1 MTNIEKS
8 VKQVIEPI
16 INNLGYRIYDVIYEK
31 EGKDNYLR
39 IFIDKYGIID
49 LNDCETV
56 NNAINDI
63 LDEKDLIKNQ
73 YMLEVS
79 SPGLERR
86 IRDDKQ
92 LDENIN
98 KLIEVHT
105 YGKINIDK
113 IIEQED
119 SKKSAKQMINENE
132 SRKNLKQVNKN
143 KSINNY
149 IIDNKTIQGILI
161 RFDDNSITVM
171 VNKNEIKINKKDI
184 SNMKTVYNWED

>member
-39 IFIDKYGIID
+39 IFIDKDGIID

-184 SNMKTVYNWED
+184 SNMKTVYNW

>member
-39 IFIDKYGIID
+39 IFIDKDGIID

-79 SPGLERR
+79 SPGLARR

-92 LDENIN
+92 LDANIN

>member
-39 IFIDKYGIID
+39 IFIDKDGIID

-184 SNMKTVYNWED
+184 SNMKTVYNWEA

>member
-39 IFIDKYGIID
+39 IFIDKDGIID

-132 SRKNLKQVNKN
+132 SRKNLKQVYKKN
-143 KSINNY
+143 KII

-161 RFDDNSITVM
+161 RFDDNSIQLWLT
-171 VNKNEIKINKKDI
+171 K
-184 SNMKTVYNWED
+184 MK

>member
-39 IFIDKYGIID
+39 IFIDKDGIID

-105 YGKINIDK
+105 YGKINIDE

-161 RFDDNSITVM
+161 GFDDNSITVM

>member
-39 IFIDKYGIID
+39 IFIDKDGIID

>member
-39 IFIDKYGIID
+39 IFIDKDGIID

-184 SNMKTVYNWED
+184 SNTKTVYNWED